1 MLNFLDFFC
10 LEGYTEKQKY
20 SRGVYTVR
28 LNENFVIREM
38 AGITVLLPLTGDFQ
52 GIMAV
57 NPVGARILELLRDG
71 VTEERL
77 LFQAL
82 CREYD
87 APEEEIIQDACT
99 FLAELRDNGILKEES

>member
-1 MLNFLDFFC
+1 M
-10 LEGYTEKQKY
+10 YAM
-20 SRGVYTVR
+20 R

-71 VTEERL
+71 VTEEQP

-87 APEEEIIQDACT
+87 APEEEIIQDASM
-99 FLAELRDNGILKEES
+99 FLSELRKNGILKDES

>member
-1 MLNFLDFFC
+1 M
-10 LEGYTEKQKY
+10 
-20 SRGVYTVR
+20 R

-71 VTEERL
+71 VTEEQP

-87 APEEEIIQDACT
+87 APEEEIIQDASM
-99 FLAELRDNGILKEES
+99 FLSELRKNGILKDES